1 MGAPFT
7 YGQQELHLDPCTR
20 LTVIAERWHPTRTN
34 GRSLLPAPSPTI
46 PIPIPIPIVDPDPVF
61 PLPGALVQPSNR

>member
-7 YGQQELHLDPCTR
+7 YGHQELQLDPCTR

-46 PIPIPIPIVDPDPVF
+46 PIPIADPDPVF